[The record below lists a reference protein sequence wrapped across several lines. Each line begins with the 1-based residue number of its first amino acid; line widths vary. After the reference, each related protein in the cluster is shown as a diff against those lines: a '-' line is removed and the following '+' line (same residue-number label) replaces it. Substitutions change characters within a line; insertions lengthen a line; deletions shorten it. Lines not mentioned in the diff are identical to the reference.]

1 MSLHRQ
7 NYLQLLGLIQAAV
20 ETVQQTM
27 PGSAGA
33 AKLAAAT
40 NIVTALA
47 PTAILQAEQL
57 KAAIAAVADARK
69 GAGGDMNPTTK

>member
-1 MSLHRQ
+1 MSLHRA

-20 ETVQQTM
+20 ETMQQIM

-40 NIVTALA
+40 EVVTALA
-47 PTAILQAEQL
+47 PTAILQVDQL
-57 KAAIAAVADARK
+57 KAAISAVADARK
-69 GAGGDMNPTTK
+69 GAGGDMNPATK